1 MINKLIPKCF
11 AWKRNCFSLTL
22 VTEMCLQKQPP
33 GVILLKGV
41 FKNFA
46 KFTKEKPVS
55 ESLFN
60 KVAGLRSAALFKKR
74 LWHSCFPVNFVKFLR
89 TPFSQR
95 TPLYDYF

>member
-41 FKNFA
+41 FKNFV

-60 KVAGLRSAALFKKR
+60 KVAGLRSAALLRKILRHRCFLVIFASIFK
-74 LWHSCFPVNFVKFLR
+74 NIFLI
-89 TPFSQR
+89 
-95 TPLYDYF
+95 